1 MANTSN
7 KIGFLNL
14 KNLGDTAIIRVLH
27 SSVNT
32 IERVPTHWVN
42 MGAAGRRSVKCLGV
56 GCPLCA
62 TNASQPTTRAYIHV
76 IDSADMQEKVWTR
89 TESFLNQLAQVE
101 QQYGNLSN
109 VAIKV
114 VREESRGYP
123 SYRITEVIP
132 NNANAK
138 MPGDELIDTKVAFRC
153 FMSRTAEELNQFLMT
168 GQMPE
173 HKKSTFVPKAQYV
186 AQNAPYSQFGGQVST
201 PTPVQPKVAPTP
213 TPAAPVAQPTWTY
226 NPTQTVASTATPV
239 ASMTPPTWTGNTVTP
254 TPTPT
259 TFPPQTAPAND
270 DPFSSPIFRV

>member
-14 KNLGDTAIIRVLH
+14 KNLGDTATIRVLH

-62 TNASQPTTRAYIHV
+62 TNASLPTTRAYIHV
-76 IDSADMQEKVWTR
+76 IDFADMQEKVWTR
-89 TESFLNQLAQVE
+89 TESFLDQLAQVE
-101 QQYGNLSN
+101 QQYGNISN
-109 VAIKV
+109 VAIRV

-132 NNANAK
+132 NNNPNAK

-186 AQNAPYSQFGGQVST
+186 AQNAPYSQFGGQVSA
-201 PTPVQPKVAPTP
+201 PIPVQPQVAPMP
-213 TPAAPVAQPTWTY
+213 TPAAPVAQATWMY
-226 NPTQTVASTATPV
+226 NPTQTQTVAPTNV
-239 ASMTPPTWTGNTVTP
+239 TPPTWTGNTVTP